1 MNRSP
6 TIRTNKKIIISQIK
20 ILLENKEDTLDDSLF
35 RMTIRN
41 LETIRQIILQTP

>member
-6 TIRTNKKIIISQIK
+6 TIRTNKKIIIREIQ
-20 ILLENKEDTLDDSLF
+20 ILLENKENTLDDSLA